1 VTPGTPTDGG
11 EQSGVAFPVS
21 ADGRRSTSALGQAV
35 VADALNRADPAGARA
50 ASQEGSWRAGYL
62 AHFRRLIEAGLTSR
76 QAAMSVA
83 RDGLASLHSRMRV
96 VRHGEPETGL
106 GTLVS
111 APARH
116 GLAAVRVAG
125 DGTAERELAVPY
137 RGERLT
143 GSALLRQLD
152 AWVAAGV
159 IEPSCA
165 DAVRA
170 VAASPDWLA
179 LPGSTVVVL
188 GAGAEIGPL
197 PVLLSWGVR
206 AIGIDLPRPGI
217 WDRVLETARH
227 SGGTLLVPVADAKP
241 GQDGPDPGGDLAQRA
256 GFDLTG
262 DVPAVAD
269 WLAGLDGPLV
279 LGNYV
284 YADGAANV
292 RVASAVDALTVRLHA
307 ERRDVA
313 LALLATPTDVFAVPG
328 DAVAQSA
335 RAYAARSPAAKLGGW
350 PLRTLSGGRLLRPAY
365 PPGVD
370 PGICDSLIAQ
380 QGPNYALAK
389 RLQRWRATVARDAGA
404 VVSMNVAP
412 PTRTRSVTKNRVL
425 AAAYAGAGRFGVEV
439 FEPATT
445 KVLMA
450 ALLVHDL
457 HTRRPA
463 AEHPWQDEAHAAAHG
478 GLWRT
483 AYAPRSAL
491 TLAALLGYPTAR
503 KSLPDQRQPVV
514 RVLRA
519 ARGGHD
525 PGQVVV
531 QVGGATAQ
539 GAPGQQ
545 VVQDRRGQRDP
556 LGRGDRV
563 PAQRQGQVEAV
574 HHGLDDAAGHE
585 LVYLHRREVARP
597 DGIGRHRAALLDGLA
612 ERLSEDPGHVR
623 GRLALDHGVGVPV
636 DDGSRL
642 RTRVDEEAGPVAGGM
657 QVAAAVEEHPGQ
669 ADRDVEVPGQLE
681 HRPVRQV
688 RIHRDQQR
696 GRGPFRLG
704 QAAEGRLDPGQLAG
718 ERIDRGL
725 V

>member
-1 VTPGTPTDGG
+1 VT
-11 EQSGVAFPVS
+11 FPVS
-21 ADGRRSTSALGQAV
+21 ADGRRSTSALGKDV
-35 VADALNRADPAGARA
+35 VADALSRVDSAGARA
-50 ASQEGSWRAGYL
+50 ASQEGNWRAGYL
-62 AHFRRLIEAGLTSR
+62 THFRRLVEAGLTSR

-83 RDGLASLHSRMRV
+83 RDGLASLHGRMRV
-96 VRHGEPETGL
+96 VRPGEPETGL
-106 GTLVS
+106 GALAS

-116 GLAAVRVAG
+116 ELAAIQVAG
-125 DGTAERELAVPY
+125 GGTVERELAVPY

-165 DAVRA
+165 DAVRT
-170 VAASPDWLA
+170 VAASPEWLA

-188 GAGAEIGPL
+188 GAGAEVGPL

-206 AIGIDLPRPGI
+206 AIGIDLPHPGI
-217 WDRVLETARH
+217 WDRVLETARR
-227 SGGTLLVPVADAKP
+227 SGGTLLVPVADVKP
-241 GQDGPDPGGDLAQRA
+241 GQDGGDPGGDLARRA
-256 GFDLTG
+256 GFDLTD

-269 WLAGLDGPLV
+269 WLAGIDGPLV

-313 LALLATPTDVFAVPG
+313 LAFLATPTDVFAVPA

-335 RAYAARSPAAKLGGW
+335 RAYAARSPAAKLGRW
-350 PLRTLSGGRLLRPAY
+350 PLRTLSGGRLLHPAY
-365 PPGVD
+365 PLGAD
-370 PGICDSLIAQ
+370 PGICDSLVAQ

-425 AAAYAGAGRFGVEV
+425 AAAYSGAGRFGVEV

-457 HTRRPA
+457 HTGRPA
-463 AEHPWQDEAHAAAHG
+463 AGHPWQDEAHAAAHG

-483 AYAPRSAL
+483 AYTPRSAL
-491 TLAALLGYPTAR
+491 SLAALLGYPAAR
-503 KSLPDQRQPVV
+503 KAEKAGKSLPDQRQPVV
-514 RVLRA
+514 GVLRA

-531 QVGGATAQ
+531 QIGGATAQ

-545 VVQDRRGQRDP
+545 VVHDRRGQRDP

-574 HHGLDDAAGHE
+574 DHGLDDPAGHE
-585 LVYLHRREVARP
+585 LIYLHGREVARP
-597 DGIGRHRAALLDGLA
+597 DGVGRHRAALLDGLA
-612 ERLSEDPGHVR
+612 ERLGEDPGHVR
-623 GRLALDHGVGVPV
+623 RRPALDHGVGVLV

-642 RTRVDEEAGPVAGGM
+642 RTRIDEEAGPVAGGL
-657 QVAAAVEEHPGQ
+657 QVAPAVEQHPGQ

-681 HRPVRQV
+681 HRPVRQL

-696 GRGPFRLG
+696 GRGPVRPV